1 MSRGSGI
8 SGTVDPFPYCFLRL
22 IGISSVFFVRGC
34 ARIRNQYMSLRFP
47 RAGALLAASISF
59 HVLGQ
64 AAADDTILVTS
75 TRLGDTAQ
83 SAPQSVTII
92 TAKDISESTA
102 TTLPDVLRQ
111 AVGVSRT
118 SLYGNQ
124 GALDSIDLR
133 GFGVTGTQN
142 TLILID
148 GRRLND
154 IDLSFV
160 DFSTIPLDRIE
171 RIEISHGGG
180 NVLYGDGAVGGSINI
195 ITKRTGRQGTSG
207 QARLAA
213 GSYDTQQISAS
224 LDHASGPFSLSLSG
238 AGTDSDGYRKNNALQ
253 QRNAQS
259 DLRFSGDEGELYL
272 KLGADSQHLRLPGPR
287 TVDPQHVDDQGN
299 PDPID
304 ELHNDRRGTNEPNNF
319 ANQNGYFVTTGLRR
333 DLSDSTEAIADIGY
347 RNKNQHA
354 YYEDFLMYLDST
366 LGTWSFTPRLTTDYQ
381 LFGQGG
387 QLVTGLDYY
396 HSDYDSDRS
405 SKPSTIGKPI
415 HALDIRQTSTAAYM
429 QTTHDLDAQTAL
441 TVGGRLEWVRI
452 NMHDRFDP
460 AADGV
465 DPIYTP
471 KEAAPLSRSDRQHT
485 LEAGIR
491 HHLNRELAVF
501 AKLGRSV
508 RFSTVDELFQTSPD
522 FSVQVFSPPEPQTA
536 QHADL
541 GLEFSQG
548 PFSIAPTLYYM
559 RLTNEI
565 AYDPSQ
571 YANVNLD
578 PTRRYGAELAAKL
591 QINAQLQ
598 LVANYTQRVSQFRD
612 GAYKGNDVPL
622 VPENTANIGV
632 NWVPRPGWELAAS
645 ATHIGAKRF
654 DNDQNNTFMKI
665 PAYHTVQ
672 ARITH
677 TYQAWHMSAGV
688 DNLFG
693 TKAYDSGIISLW
705 TPGRYN
711 AYPLPERSFL
721 VSVERGF

>member
-1 MSRGSGI
+1 MSQRFHLAGI
-8 SGTVDPFPYCFLRL
+8 
-22 IGISSVFFVRGC
+22 
-34 ARIRNQYMSLRFP
+34 
-47 RAGALLAASISF
+47 LLVSSISIP
-59 HVLGQ
+59 VVGY
-64 AAADDTILVTS
+64 ATSGDDTILVTS
-75 TRLGDTAQ
+75 TRLGDAAK

-92 TAKDISESTA
+92 TEKDIRQSTA

-124 GALDSIDLR
+124 GALDGIDLR
-133 GFGVTGTQN
+133 GFGVAGTQN

-180 NVLYGDGAVGGSINI
+180 SVLYGDGAVGGSINI
-195 ITKRTGRQGTSG
+195 ITKRAGKQGTSG
-207 QARLAA
+207 QAKLAA
-213 GSYDTQQISAS
+213 GSYDTQQLSAS
-224 LDHASGPFSLSLSG
+224 LDHANGPFSLSLSG
-238 AGTDSDGYRKNNALQ
+238 ASTDSDGYRKNNALQ
-253 QRNAQS
+253 LRNAQS
-259 DLRFSGDEGELYL
+259 DLRYTGDEGEMYL
-272 KLGADSQHLRLPGPR
+272 KLGVDSQRLRLPGPR
-287 TVDPQHVDDQGN
+287 TVDPSATV
-299 PDPID
+299 PLD

-333 DLSDSTEAIADIGY
+333 DLSDTTEAIADIGY
-347 RNKNQHA
+347 RNKNQRA
-354 YYEDFLMYLDST
+354 YYQNFLMYLDTT

-381 LFGQGG
+381 LFGQPG
-387 QLVTGLDYY
+387 QLVAGLDYY
-396 HSDYDSDRS
+396 HSDYGSDRS

-415 HALDIRQTSTAAYM
+415 HALDIRQTSTAAYL
-429 QTTHDLDAQTAL
+429 QTTHDLDTQTAL
-441 TVGGRLEWVRI
+441 TLGGRLEWVRI

-460 AADGV
+460 TADGV
-465 DPIYTP
+465 DPFTA
-471 KEAAPLSRSDRQHT
+471 KEAAPLTRADRQHL

-491 HHLNRELAVF
+491 HHINRELAVF
-501 AKLGRSV
+501 AKLGRSA
-508 RFSTVDELFQTSPD
+508 RFSTVDELFQFSPD
-522 FSVQVFSPPEPQTA
+522 YSVQVFSPPKPQTA

-541 GLEFSQG
+541 GLEFNRG

-565 AYDPSQ
+565 AFDPNLF
-571 YANVNLD
+571 ANVNLD
-578 PTRRYGAELAAKL
+578 PTRRYGAELTAKL
-591 QINAQLQ
+591 RINEQLR
-598 LVANYTQRVSQFRD
+598 LAANYTQRVSQFRG
-612 GAYKGNDVPL
+612 GAYKGKDVPL
-622 VPENTANIGV
+622 VPDNTANIGV
-632 NWVPRPGWELAAS
+632 NWAPRSGWELAAS
-645 ATHIGAKRF
+645 VTHIGAKRF

-672 ARITH
+672 ASITH
-677 TYQAWHMSAGV
+677 TYQAWRMAANV

-693 TKAYDSGIISLW
+693 TKAYDSGIISLF

-721 VSVERGF
+721 ISVERSF